1 MKMKEKGLLYLGV
14 GLCALF
20 LELFV
25 VSINLNA
32 LNVFT
37 YLLSVGL
44 LPAIILF
51 VTSLLYSLNAKTTKK
66 IKYIVAVMLAFVFS
80 VIMLVFCAN
89 MITTELIDIIISNS
103 ITADTTQVSMSTAS
117 AGDNI
122 QSILLFVA
130 FSGLGVFVGNRIRT
144 SKHKKDKNFCQ
155 KDEYDD

>member
-1 MKMKEKGLLYLGV
+1 M
-14 GLCALF
+14 
-20 LELFV
+20 
-25 VSINLNA
+25 
-32 LNVFT
+32 
-37 YLLSVGL
+37 
-44 LPAIILF
+44 
-51 VTSLLYSLNAKTTKK
+51 NAKTTKK